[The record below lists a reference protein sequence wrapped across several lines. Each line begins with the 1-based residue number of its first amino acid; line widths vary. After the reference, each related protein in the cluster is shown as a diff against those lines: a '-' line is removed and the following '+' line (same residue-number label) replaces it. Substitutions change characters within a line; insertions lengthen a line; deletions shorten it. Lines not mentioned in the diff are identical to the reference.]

1 MIDFLKKILYNIFV
15 KIKEENFLMKQKEIK
30 NLAQKIAKYERI
42 IQTSDDKKLVHQ
54 AEEEIMRLSSSVDSL
69 EDMVAIDELVMELL
83 EKN

>member
-1 MIDFLKKILYNIFV
+1 MKK
-15 KIKEENFLMKQKEIK
+15 KEIK

-42 IQTSDDKKLVHQ
+42 IQSSDDKKLVHQ
-54 AEEEIMRLSSSVDSL
+54 AEKEIMRLSSSVDSL

>member
-1 MIDFLKKILYNIFV
+1 
-15 KIKEENFLMKQKEIK
+15 MKQKEIK

-42 IQTSDDKKLVHQ
+42 IQTSDDKKQVRQ
-54 AEEEIMRLSSSVDSL
+54 AEEEIMKLSSSVSSL

>member
-1 MIDFLKKILYNIFV
+1 MKK
-15 KIKEENFLMKQKEIK
+15 KEIK

-42 IQTSDDKKLVHQ
+42 IQSSDDKKLVHQ

-69 EDMVAIDELVMELL
+69 EDMVAIDELVMEML